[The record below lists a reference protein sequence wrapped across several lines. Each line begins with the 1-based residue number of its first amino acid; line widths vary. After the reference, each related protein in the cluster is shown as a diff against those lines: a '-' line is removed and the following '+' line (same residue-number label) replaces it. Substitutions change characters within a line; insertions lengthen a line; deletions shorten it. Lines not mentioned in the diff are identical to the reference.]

1 MIRALLAGLYATLLT
16 VMLPV
21 TGQAFPERTIKIV
34 VGAAPGG
41 GLDILV
47 RAVAQELTTRW
58 GKSVIVENRAGAS
71 GLIGAESVANAT
83 PDGYTWLAVTDQIY
97 LSNRFAFKRLPYD
110 PDGFA
115 NISIIAL
122 AEQFVLATP
131 SVPASNIRE
140 LVALDLEKP
149 DTLSYGTWG
158 DGSPPQ
164 LLYETLNRAA
174 GTKLLGVPYK
184 GVAPVMNALGTNEVQ
199 LSVASA
205 GTAGQFMR
213 AGKLKALAIAAKSRS
228 PDFPEIPTTAEQG
241 YPDLQAFIWFG
252 LAAPGG
258 TPAAIVEKASTEIR
272 DIVQQPAFSE
282 RFITSIGWKLIASTP
297 AEMDARIQAELPLI
311 RTMIGNAG
319 VLPR

>member
-1 MIRALLAGLYATLLT
+1 MRQVLRAGLLGALLT
-16 VMLPV
+16 VMGSV
-21 TGQAFPERTIKIV
+21 AGQGFPDRIIKIV
-34 VGAAPGG
+34 VGSSPGG
-41 GLDILV
+41 GLDILA

-71 GLIGAESVANAT
+71 GLIAAESVANAA

-122 AEQFVLATP
+122 ADQFVLATP
-131 SVPASNIRE
+131 SVQANSIRE

-149 DTLSYGTWG
+149 DTLSYGMWG
-158 DGSPPQ
+158 DGSAPQ
-164 LLYETLNRAA
+164 LLYETLNKAA

-205 GTAGQFMR
+205 GTAGPFMR
-213 AGKLKALAIAAKSRS
+213 TGKLKALAIAAKSRS
-228 PDFPEIPTTAEQG
+228 ADFPEIPTTAEQG

-258 TPAAIVEKASTEIR
+258 TPAAIVEKASAEIR
-272 DIVQQPAFSE
+272 DIARQRAFSE

-297 AEMDARIQAELPLI
+297 AEMDATIQAELPII
-311 RTMIGNAG
+311 RGMVGNAG
-319 VLPR
+319 VTPR

>member
-1 MIRALLAGLYATLLT
+1 MTRALLAGLCATLLT

-21 TGQAFPERTIKIV
+21 TGQAFPERTIKII

-41 GLDILV
+41 GLDILA
-47 RAVAQELTTRW
+47 RAVAQELTTSW
-58 GKSVIVENRAGAS
+58 GKPVIIENRLGAS
-71 GLIGAESVANAT
+71 GLIAAEAVASAP

-97 LSNRFAFKRLPYD
+97 LSNRFAFKQLPYN

-115 NISIIAL
+115 NISIL
-122 AEQFVLATP
+122 ARADQFVLATP
-131 SVPASNIRE
+131 NVPANSIRE
-140 LVALDLEKP
+140 LISLDREKP
-149 DTLSYGTWG
+149 DTLSYGMWG

-164 LLYETLNRAA
+164 LLYETLNKTA
-174 GTKLLGVPYK
+174 GTKLLGIPYK

-205 GTAGQFMR
+205 GTAGPFIR
-213 AGKLKALAIAAKSRS
+213 AGKLKALAVAAKSRS
-228 PDFPEIPTTAEQG
+228 PEFPEIPTTAEQG
-241 YPDLQAFIWFG
+241 YPDLQASIWFG

-258 TPAAIVEKASTEIR
+258 TPTGIIEKASTTIR
-272 DIVQQPAFSE
+272 DIVRQPAFSE

-297 AEMDARIQAELPLI
+297 AEMDARIQAELPI
-311 RTMIGNAG
+311 MRRMIENAG